1 MPVTPADGTQ
11 KSTAVRGSQDGKS
24 RGART
29 VSAARL
35 EDHCTA
41 ILTGAG
47 LPETDATIVAASL
60 VDANLRGVHSH
71 GVSRIP
77 IYVDRLRRGLVNTD
91 PHVTIIRETGG
102 ALVVDGDNG
111 MGQVIMQRSLDLAR
125 ARIPE
130 HRTVSVAVRNS
141 THYGSGAYFAKQAA
155 ASGSAIFLYGNA
167 PATMAA
173 FGGKERFLGT
183 NPYTFAVPAGARGT
197 LVLDMATSVVARG
210 KIISAA
216 QAGESIP
223 EGWAVDPEGT
233 PTTDADAALAG
244 SVLPFGGPKGYG
256 IAVMVEVM
264 AAMFSGASSGT
275 EIGDLYDDLDRP
287 QGVGAFFTLHD
298 IEAFVPPEQFAR
310 RMEWLYDAL
319 KNSGPA
325 DGEVLLPG
333 EVEERTAHRQA
344 IEGIAIPAAV
354 AAQLEDLHPES
365 EALQHPTDGTPR
377 KQER

>member
-1 MPVTPADGTQ
+1 MRTAHGTRAGEERPA
-11 KSTAVRGSQDGKS
+11 AV
-24 RGART
+24 T
-29 VSAARL
+29 VSAQRL
-35 EDHCTA
+35 QEYCTA
-41 ILTGAG
+41 VLAAAG
-47 LPETDATIVAASL
+47 LPAGDAAVVATSL

-77 IYVDRLRRGLVNTD
+77 IYVERLRRGLVNTD
-91 PHVTIIRETGG
+91 PQVAVLRETGG

-111 MGQVIMQRSLDLAR
+111 MGQVVLQRSLELAQHR
-125 ARIPE
+125 VPE

-141 THYGSGAYFAKQAA
+141 THYGSGAFFAKQAA
-155 ASGSAIFLYGNA
+155 ASGAAMFLYGNA

-183 NPYTFAVPAGARGT
+183 NPYTFAVPAGGRGT

-216 QAGESIP
+216 QAGEPIP
-223 EGWAVDPEGT
+223 EGWAVDADGA

-264 AAMFSGASSGT
+264 AAMFSGADSGP

-310 RMEWLYDAL
+310 RMERLYDAL
-319 KNSGPA
+319 KDSGPA

-333 EVEERTAHRQA
+333 EVEERTARRQA
-344 IEGIAIPAAV
+344 AEGIAVPAAV
-354 AAQLEDLHPES
+354 AAQLENLHPEPETLES
-365 EALQHPTDGTPR
+365 PAEGSTR